1 MVSPRK
7 NDYFNKQ
14 CPLYTDQ
21 GGILQ
26 GQLQRTMVWFLFTLI
41 LDLTQRYQD
50 TFCVKLTPRIG
61 RGGVWKTASAQYAMG
76 VYSEDKR
83 LNPPEQKL
91 LPAIFSKPPSKRW

>member
-26 GQLQRTMVWFLFTLI
+26 GQYQRTVVWFLFTLI

-61 RGGVWKTASAQYAMG
+61 RWALKDGLCTVCLGGFQ
-76 VYSEDKR
+76 
-83 LNPPEQKL
+83 
-91 LPAIFSKPPSKRW
+91 

>member
-61 RGGVWKTASAQYAMG
+61 RGGFERRPLHSMPWGFTVRTS
-76 VYSEDKR
+76 V
-83 LNPPEQKL
+83 
-91 LPAIFSKPPSKRW
+91 